1 MGVKAYDTIGQL
13 KFNLCDG
20 TGHVEIGEF
29 LYDNDPIVSSAVIE
43 EILEELKEYLE
54 ELNEEIKEIYK

>member
-1 MGVKAYDTIGQL
+1 MSVKAYSTIGQL

-29 LYDNDPIVSSAVIE
+29 LLHSDPIVSSSVIE
-43 EILEELKEYLE
+43 EILEELEEYLE
-54 ELNEEIKEIYK
+54 ELNEEIKEKNQ

>member
-1 MGVKAYDTIGQL
+1 MSIRLYETIGQL

-29 LYDNDPIVSSAVIE
+29 LFEGDPIVSSAVIE
-43 EILEELKEYLE
+43 DILIELGEYLG
-54 ELNEEIKEIYK
+54 ELNEQIKEKNQ

>member
-1 MGVKAYDTIGQL
+1 MSVKAYKTIGQL

-29 LYDNDPIVSSAVIE
+29 LFDNDPIV
-43 EILEELKEYLE
+43 L
-54 ELNEEIKEIYK
+54 

>member
-1 MGVKAYDTIGQL
+1 MSIKAYKTIGQL

-20 TGHVEIGEF
+20 TGHVEIEEF
-29 LYDNDPIVSSAVIE
+29 LFDNDPIVSSTVIE
-43 EILEELKEYLE
+43 EILEELEEYLE

>member
-1 MGVKAYDTIGQL
+1 MSVKAYKTIGQL

-29 LYDNDPIVSSAVIE
+29 LLEGDPIVSSAVIE
-43 EILEELKEYLE
+43 DILEELEEYLE
-54 ELNEEIKEIYK
+54 ELNEQVKEMYK